1 MQKDYFTY
9 WKSPSPHQPKEIVSG
24 QVEYIRTRKNPDENA
39 TKYEKYVPAK
49 IILTDAQFLEGCD
62 DEVKTIYSHGF
73 DSICSQNDYA
83 QEGLD
88 KIELIINKD
97 YVNEHCYLFKSLR
110 NGSVTL
116 RNNGQYFYITIHR
129 ESIKLEENILQ
140 QIYGVVWKLMDEGLF
155 KIPLNIK
162 VLDYATGEIVV
173 ERKEMHHIED
183 VRNAKDFYDIII
195 SHLSLSC
202 IEWYCDIQWKGGV
215 ADLFDHNQFNLYKS
229 TFYSKDYKYYDSNRS
244 KQKSLLCIYDKSA
257 QLREVKKLSMKEE
270 TTRMEFRLRKSFH
283 REMFSSLD
291 VLDGTYDEFL
301 TKIQKHLVKKVKM
314 LGIDFGRFLSA
325 CELPQSFRMVLEKAG
340 SSSKGLV
347 EKAKLSREEREEKK
361 CCAIKTHPHGLRSLF
376 RDISRGL
383 IPHFTSSMHGLRN
396 WVKKYPAK
404 KCCAIKTLLWTMM
417 KLAFVGGGIGCL
429 EGFSL
434 YVNFCCAIKTVLLK
448 FCCAIKICGIPPRGM
463 FHIRGP

>member
-24 QVEYIRTRKNPDENA
+24 QAEYIRIRENPDENA
-39 TKYEKYVPAK
+39 SKDEKYIPCK
-49 IILTDAQFLEGCD
+49 RILTNALFLEGCD
-62 DEVKTIYSHGF
+62 DEGKTIYSHEF
-73 DSICSQNDYA
+73 HSKFSQADFME
-83 QEGLD
+83 EGLD
-88 KIELIINKD
+88 KIEFTLNLN

-129 ESIKLEENILQ
+129 EYIKLGENLLQ
-140 QIYGVVWKLMDEGLF
+140 QVYGVVWELMDEGLF
-155 KIPLNIK
+155 KIPLNK
-162 VLDYATGEIVV
+162 EVLDYATGEIVV

-202 IEWYCDIQWKGGV
+202 IEWYCDIQRKGGV

-229 TFYSKDYKYYDSNRS
+229 TFYSKDYKYYESNHS
-244 KQKSLLCIYDKSA
+244 KQSSLLCIYDKSA

-291 VLDGTYDEFL
+291 VLDGTNDEFL

-347 EKAKLSREEREEKK
+347 EKAKLSSEEREEKK
-361 CCAIKTHPHGLRSLF
+361 CCAIKTHPHGLRSLLG
-376 RDISRGL
+376 DISRGV
-383 IPHFTSSMHGLRN
+383 IPHFLSSMHGLRN
-396 WVKKYPAK
+396 WVKKYPIK
-404 KCCAIKTLLWTMM
+404 K
-417 KLAFVGGGIGCL
+417 
-429 EGFSL
+429 
-434 YVNFCCAIKTVLLK
+434 CCAIKTVLLK
-448 FCCAIKICGIPPRGM
+448 FCCAIKICGSPLRGM